1 MRREFGFYNR
11 FIYDNNSYLSLHVIR
26 ETYKNNKK
34 RKNVNK
40 IIVDELEKV
49 KTYQNIKKSVKNI
62 KLKALIK
69 RINFNNQNDKSVNT
83 IIEKIDKSTN
93 TYPLEINIEN
103 VNYLT
108 KLTRSEIV
116 ESNKYN
122 SNNATL
128 SNRINLLKK
137 K

>member
-1 MRREFGFYNR
+1 MKKEFGFYNR

-26 ETYKNNKK
+26 ETYRNNKK

-40 IIVDELEKV
+40 IIDNELESV
-49 KTYQNIKKSVKNI
+49 KTNQNVKNSLKNI
-62 KLKALIK
+62 KLKASIK
-69 RINFNNQNDKSVNT
+69 RLNLHKKNDKSVNT
-83 IIEKIDKSTN
+83 FIETFDKSTN

-103 VNYLT
+103 ANYLS
-108 KLTRSEIV
+108 KLTKSEIIA
-116 ESNKYN
+116 SNKYN